1 MKPELFRYQL
11 FKAFQPRTLNPEP
24 LNLSKSK
31 SSGFT
36 LLEVIIALIVGSILG
51 AILLEF
57 LGQTVHKS
65 FEPIK
70 MAQGSME
77 LTAIVEKMNT
87 DYKKQMLLSLR
98 SPILVSDPLNDFKD
112 AIENNTRKYGDYTV
126 SATWIEFNP
135 SGEPNQFVETAD
147 NNPLNHKILKVTV
160 VHGQQEI
167 TTLFTR

>member
-24 LNLSKSK
+24 LNLGKSK
-31 SSGFT
+31 PGGFT

-65 FEPIK
+65 FEPVK

-77 LTAIVEKMNT
+77 LTAIVEKMT
-87 DYKKQMLLSLR
+87 ADYKKQLALSNN
-98 SPILVSDPLNDFKD
+98 PLVDFKSD
-112 AIENNTRKYGDYTV
+112 IENNTGNYGDYTW
-126 SATWIEFNP
+126 STSWITFDG
-135 SGEPNQFVETAD
+135 SGNEAPD
-147 NNPLNHKILKVTV
+147 NDPLSPFYHRVLKVTV
-160 VHGQQEI
+160 VRGQHEI
-167 TTLFTR
+167 TTLYTR

>member
-1 MKPELFRYQL
+1 MKPAGIL
-11 FKAFQPRTLNPEP
+11 KG
-24 LNLSKSK
+24 K

-36 LLEVIIALIVGSILG
+36 LLEVIVALIVGSILG

-65 FEPIK
+65 FVPIK
-70 MAQGSME
+70 MAQRSSD

-126 SATWIEFNP
+126 SATWIEFSP
-135 SGEPNQFVETAD
+135 SGEPNQFIETAD

>member
-11 FKAFQPRTLNPEP
+11 FKAFQPRTLNPWEP
-24 LNLSKSK
+24 LNLGKSK

-77 LTAIVEKMNT
+77 LTAIVEKMT
-87 DYKKQMLLSLR
+87 ADYKKRLLLSEN
-98 SPILVSDPLNDFKD
+98 PLVDFKSD
-112 AIENNTRKYGDYTV
+112 IENNTGNYGDYTW
-126 SATWIEFNP
+126 STSWITFDGN
-135 SGEPNQFVETAD
+135 GNETQD
-147 NNPLNHKILKVTV
+147 NDPLSPF
-160 VHGQQEI
+160 
-167 TTLFTR
+167 TTGF